1 MTETTSPGNEHGTP
15 MRSTPLLDPLA
26 PGRRAPVGEAPPGPP
41 SFEEV
46 YAEHFDFAFRTMRR
60 LGVPLPYVDD
70 AVQEVFLVVHRRL
83 GEFEGRAALTTWL
96 YRIVV
101 RVAQHARRS
110 ALRKGIADPEDPDTL
125 AIAEADGPHERATRA
140 EGVRL
145 LQRVLGDL
153 DDDKRVVFVLAEYEE
168 LSVRDIAAALGENVN
183 TVASRLRAA
192 RQSFEQAVAR
202 HRALD
207 QWRTR

>member
-1 MTETTSPGNEHGTP
+1 
-15 MRSTPLLDPLA
+15 MRSTPSLDAPSPGKLA
-26 PGRRAPVGEAPPGPP
+26 PLDAAGAESPRVKGATAPRPPA

-46 YAEHFDFAFRTMRR
+46 YAEHFDFVFRTMRR
-60 LGVPLPYVDD
+60 LGVPLELVDD

-125 AIAEADGPHERATRA
+125 PIAEADGPYEQATRA
-140 EGVRL
+140 EGVRI
-145 LQRVLGDL
+145 LQRVLGEL

-168 LSVRDIAAALGENVN
+168 LSVRDIAATLGENVN

-192 RQSFEQAVAR
+192 RQSFDQAVVR
-202 HRALD
+202 HRAHD
-207 QWRTR
+207 QWWTR

>member
-1 MTETTSPGNEHGTP
+1 MPPTLS
-15 MRSTPLLDPLA
+15 LA
-26 PGRRAPVGEAPPGPP
+26 TGVPPKLSEPPGAAGMPVP

-46 YAEHFDFAFRTMRR
+46 YAEHFDFVFRTMRR
-60 LGVPLPYVDD
+60 MGVPLALVDD

-83 GEFEGRAALTTWL
+83 GEFEGRAALRTWL
-96 YRIVV
+96 YRIAL

-110 ALRKGIADPEDPDTL
+110 ALRKGIADPEDPDSL
-125 AIAEADGPHERATRA
+125 AIPDADGPHEQARRA

-145 LQRVLGDL
+145 LNRVLDEL
-153 DDDKRVVFVLAEYEE
+153 DDDKRVVFVLADYEE
-168 LSVRDIAAALGENVN
+168 LSVRDIAATLGENVN

-192 RQSFEQAVAR
+192 RQSFDEAVER

>member
-1 MTETTSPGNEHGTP
+1 VGTP
-15 MRSTPLLDPLA
+15 P
-26 PGRRAPVGEAPPGPP
+26 APPT
-41 SFEEV
+41 FDAV
-46 YAEHFDFAFRTMRR
+46 YAEHFDFVFRTTRR
-60 LGVPLPYVDD
+60 LGVPLALVDD
-70 AVQEVFLVVHRRL
+70 TVQEVFLVVHRRL
-83 GEFEGRAALTTWL
+83 REFQGRAALTTWL

-101 RVAQHARRS
+101 RVALHARRS

-125 AIAEADGPHERATRA
+125 ASADADGPHEQATRA

-145 LQRVLGDL
+145 LRRVLGEL

-168 LSVRDIAAALGENVN
+168 LTAREIAAVLGENVN

-192 RQSFEQAVAR
+192 RQSFDQAVSR

-207 QWRTR
+207 RWRMR